1 MKYQRKP
8 LEIEAFQ
15 WAGESES
22 QYWPE
27 WFNQA
32 IADNKVTF
40 ADVKREG
47 ESDDKLESALLIGGG
62 QNVRVA
68 LVSNYILLDEK
79 GDISACNVDVF
90 NLNFALVN

>member
-8 LEIEAFQ
+8 LELDAFQ
-15 WAGESES
+15 WSGETESSE
-22 QYWPE
+22 WPE
-27 WFNQA
+27 WFTQA

-68 LVSNYILLDEK
+68 LVSNYILFDEK
-79 GDISACNVDVF
+79 GDISACNADVF
-90 NLNFALVN
+90 NLNFSPVH